1 MTEDTENRRQKLV
14 LDVTVERLARLYAKA
29 ALDAADAKGTAE
41 SLVQELG
48 ELATGVL
55 DRYPRLEA
63 LFATELISKD
73 EKQEIL
79 DRTFSGRMTDCSLG
93 LLTVLARHNRLDIL
107 RNVIRSVLSLWDQR
121 RNLVQVDVQFATEP
135 DEALRQEVATA
146 LKGLLRAEPVLT
158 TRVDP
163 DLVAGFVVRV
173 GDKVYDGSART
184 SLERARLSM
193 IARAR
198 ESMQDQPDQ
207 FILEK

>member
-29 ALDAADAKGTAE
+29 ALDAANAKGTAE